1 MTDKGS
7 ATDVEDIEE
16 LIGRRFN
23 DLSPRQQQA
32 ARYIVDN
39 PEEVALRSM
48 RAVAGRAGVDPSTMV
63 RLAQDLG
70 YSGYDEL
77 RECYR
82 RKLVVGAGAGTWSGR
97 LRRLRNRKEESST
110 TAVVSEILEQNQ
122 RNLEKTFS
130 VETATAIETAKQLIG
145 EARQFYIVGLRS
157 MFSAAFYLHYACQM
171 VNGKSVLLTGTG
183 GTFADSLRYA
193 VRDDVVLA
201 FSCRPY
207 ASDAVRAVEFMKRL
221 GARVIAV
228 TDSKMSPI
236 AKMADVVIIASNA
249 STSLLPTVVPF
260 MAIAEALAAIFVSE
274 HGEAASEQI
283 GRSEEQLLQFRVYQE
298 DQPRRRPGSR

>member
-1 MTDKGS
+1 MTDKPSTAG
-7 ATDVEDIEE
+7 DVEEVE
-16 LIGRRFN
+16 ALIAQRFN

-48 RAVAGRAGVDPSTMV
+48 RAMAGRAGVDPSTMV

-70 YSGYDEL
+70 FSGYDDL

-82 RKLVVGAGAGTWSGR
+82 RKLVVGAGTWSGR
-97 LRRLRNRKEESST
+97 LQRIRRRKEDSST
-110 TAVVSEILEQNQ
+110 SALVSEILAQGQ

-130 VETATAIETAKQLIG
+130 AETVAALENSKRLLSD
-145 EARQFYIVGLRS
+145 ARQVYVVGLRS
-157 MFSAAFYLHYACQM
+157 MFPAAFYLHYACQM
-171 VNGKSVLLTGTG
+171 VNTKTVLLTGTG

-193 VRDDVVLA
+193 QPGDVVLA

-207 ASDAVRAVEFMKRL
+207 AKDTVRAVEFMKRL
-221 GARVIAV
+221 GGKAIAV

-236 AKMADVVIIASNA
+236 ANLADVVVVASNA
-249 STSLLPTVVPF
+249 SMSVLPTVIPF
-260 MAIAEALAAIFVSE
+260 MAIAEALTAIVVESN
-274 HGEAASEQI
+274 GESASEQI
-283 GRSEEQLLQFRVYQE
+283 ERSEEQLLQFRVYQE
-298 DQPRRRPGSR
+298 DLPRRRPGSR

>member
-1 MTDKGS
+1 MTDKNG
-7 ATDVEDIEE
+7 AADVDDLEE
-16 LIGRRFN
+16 LIDRRFN

-48 RAVAGRAGVDPSTMV
+48 RAIAGKAGVDPSTMV

-70 YSGYDEL
+70 YSGYDDL
-77 RECYR
+77 RERYR
-82 RKLVVGAGAGTWSGR
+82 RKLVVGAGTWSGR
-97 LRRLRNRKEESST
+97 LQRIRSRKEDSST
-110 TAVVSEILEQNQ
+110 VSLVSEVLDQGQ

-130 VETATAIETAKQLIG
+130 PENVAALESAKKLLID
-145 EARQFYIVGLRS
+145 ARHVYIVGLRS
-157 MFSAAFYLHYACQM
+157 MFPAAFYLHYACQM
-171 VNGKSVLLTGTG
+171 VNTKSVLLTGTG

-193 VRDDVVLA
+193 EHADVVVA

-207 ASDAVRAVEFMKRL
+207 ANDAVRAVEFMKRL
-221 GARVIAV
+221 DGKAIAI

-236 AKMADVVIIASNA
+236 AKLADVVVVASNA
-249 STSLLPTVVPF
+249 STSLLPTVTPF
-260 MAIAEALAAIFVSE
+260 MAIAEALAAIFVEAS
-274 HGEAASEQI
+274 GETASEQI

-298 DQPRRRPGSR
+298 DLPRRRPGSR